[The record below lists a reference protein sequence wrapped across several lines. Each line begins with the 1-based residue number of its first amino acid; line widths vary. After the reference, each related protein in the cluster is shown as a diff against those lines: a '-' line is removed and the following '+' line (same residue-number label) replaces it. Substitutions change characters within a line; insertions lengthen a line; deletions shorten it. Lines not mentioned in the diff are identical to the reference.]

1 MSEAMPFCWIR
12 ESKATEMRSGPAAV
26 WSSMLWTEPA
36 HAAGLVPLFAKP
48 PESESPQWTKEP
60 PIAPGHYWVWQPA
73 EDWPCHGK
81 PMTAIVEVSVRSE
94 DRPLSVCVPKMEFG
108 LPISSPDGCIGFWQS
123 ALWLGPIAAPA
134 PPTKEQ
140 L

>member
-1 MSEAMPFCWIR
+1 MSEAIPFCWIR

-60 PIAPGHYWVWQPA
+60 PSAPGHYWVWQPA
-73 EDWPCHGK
+73 EEWPCHG
-81 PMTAIVEVSVRSE
+81 EVMLAE
-94 DRPLSVCVPKMEFG
+94 AFCE
-108 LPISSPDGCIGFWQS
+108 SSNVSACIRDMDIWGRFDKSILVAEWANAQ
-123 ALWLGPIAAPA
+123 WLGPIAVPA
-134 PPTKEQ
+134 PPTKDQ
-140 L
+140 V